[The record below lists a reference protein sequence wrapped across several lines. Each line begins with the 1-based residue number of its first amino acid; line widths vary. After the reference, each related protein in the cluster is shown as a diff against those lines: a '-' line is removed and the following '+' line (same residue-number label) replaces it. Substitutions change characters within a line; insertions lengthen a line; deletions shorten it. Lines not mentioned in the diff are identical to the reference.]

1 MTQERDDAIGDAL
14 TLLEAVVRSRLAA
27 GDAGTSYV
35 ASLAAKGR
43 GKIAQKLGEEATETV
58 IAALTEDDAALTGE
72 AADLVFHLT
81 VLLAERGIGWDAVA
95 AELARRHGISGHAEK
110 AARAQ

>member
-1 MTQERDDAIGDAL
+1 MVSAMGEAL
-14 TLLEAVVRSRLAA
+14 DRLESVVRDRLAA
-27 GDAGTSYV
+27 GDAEASYV

-43 GKIAQKLGEEATETV
+43 GKIAQKLGEEAVETV

-81 VLLAERGIGWDAVA
+81 ILLADRGLSWNDIA
-95 AELARRHGISGHAEK
+95 AELARRHGTSGHTEK
-110 AARAQ
+110 AGRPQ

>member
-1 MTQERDDAIGDAL
+1 MVIGEAL
-14 TLLEAVVRSRLAA
+14 TELETVVKDRLAA
-27 GDAGTSYV
+27 GDAGASYV

-43 GKIAQKLGEEATETV
+43 GKIAQKLGEEATETI

-81 VLLAERGIGWDAVA
+81 VLLADRGLGWDAVA
-95 AELARRHGISGHAEK
+95 AELARRHGTSGHTEK
-110 AARAQ
+110 ASRPE